1 MGGKGA
7 GPSSVVSRPGDSSR
21 VQMMAVN
28 RGGGVDVEEGGGGGG
43 EAAKGVAPG
52 GGGDGDQG
60 GQGAHSK
67 TRRRGQESPAYWPS
81 PLKKQNPHT
90 G

>member
-7 GPSSVVSRPGDSSR
+7 GPSSVVSHPGDSSR

-28 RGGGVDVEEGGGGGG
+28 RGGGDVEEGGGGGG

-52 GGGDGDQG
+52 GGGTGTRAAGEPIPRLGGGDRSLRLTG
-60 GQGAHSK
+60 
-67 TRRRGQESPAYWPS
+67 P
-81 PLKKQNPHT
+81 PL
-90 G
+90 

>member
-7 GPSSVVSRPGDSSR
+7 GPGSVVSRPGDSSR

-28 RGGGVDVEEGGGGGG
+28 RGGDVEGGGGGGG

-60 GQGAHSK
+60 GRGARSK
-67 TRRRGQESPAYWPS
+67 TRRRGHESPAHWPS
-81 PLKKQNPHT
+81 PLKKPNPHA